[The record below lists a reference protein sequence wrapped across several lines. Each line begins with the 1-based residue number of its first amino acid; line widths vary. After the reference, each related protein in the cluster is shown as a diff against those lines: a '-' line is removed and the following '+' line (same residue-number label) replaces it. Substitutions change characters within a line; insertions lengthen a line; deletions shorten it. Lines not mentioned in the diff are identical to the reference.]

1 MADKEVKWSVEGV
14 HGGRPEWM
22 GIMDHASTII
32 LTCNTITLMMGMG
45 AATYWREMWYH
56 LKRPW
61 SCIIG
66 LGCQFIIL
74 PALGLGL
81 CICLQLPPYQSLGVL
96 ILTCSPGGA
105 FSNFFT
111 YWADG
116 DLALS
121 IMMTA
126 ISSMVA
132 FGAMPLNLWLYTQ
145 PWTDQELRVPYMNVL
160 LSLAFVTTPAVVG
173 MVVRHYNRKWANY
186 ISKVCGLLGWMGAI
200 TCGVMLILIYW
211 DIIINTSVFLAIAAA
226 VVPFAGFIIAYSIAK
241 VVCFNH
247 KVCRTVAIETSC
259 QNIVVATNV
268 MLLSFPSPEI
278 RGQLVIFPVLYGLC
292 QLAQMLTGIAIF
304 QVWVFMHRHDV
315 TEEAITSVVDNTVL
329 TSIPVP
335 AHKISQVRD
344 PYKTSS
350 DLCRRKQQDQKPPMQ
365 YEYNK
370 NSCNGYHDEDIAF
383 LEPESMADSGMWT
396 TTHDVLNSKMSSPA
410 HCQSS
415 SNYKN
420 TNKSSWTIPSWYS
433 PRNLYQDSLPSPQ
446 IFTFSPEPSTKP
458 RFQNYQ
464 NFLDEE
470 VFSEDTDLPN
480 SPTLS
485 NKGVPNMFPV
495 IETDF
500 LAERRVE
507 SEESQTIYK
516 HSNLSCRNTVQK
528 VHTLEKTSED
538 LVTSKSRNSPKSPRS
553 LSSPSL
559 SRTFAFY
566 HGDVQIGQTQQFS
579 TFGRKT

>member
-1 MADKEVKWSVEGV
+1 
-14 HGGRPEWM
+14 
-22 GIMDHASTII
+22 
-32 LTCNTITLMMGMG
+32 
-45 AATYWREMWYH
+45 MWHH

-81 CICLQLPPYQSLGVL
+81 CIGLQLPPYQSLGVL

-126 ISSMVA
+126 VSSMVA

-145 PWTDQELRVPYMNVL
+145 PWTDQELRVPYMNIL
-160 LSLAFVTTPAVVG
+160 LSLAFVTTPAIVG

-200 TCGVMLILIYW
+200 TCGVMLILMYW
-211 DIIINTSVFLAIAAA
+211 DTIINTSIFLAIAAA
-226 VVPFAGFIIAYSIAK
+226 VVPFAGFIIAYFITK

-268 MLLSFPSPEI
+268 MLLSFPSPE
-278 RGQLVIFPVLYGLC
+278 
-292 QLAQMLTGIAIF
+292 
-304 QVWVFMHRHDV
+304 VWVFMHRHDV
-315 TEEAITSVVDNTVL
+315 TEEAITSVVDNTIL

-335 AHKISQVRD
+335 AHKVSQVKD
-344 PYKTSS
+344 PCKTSS
-350 DLCRRKQQDQKPPMQ
+350 DLCCRKQRDQKPPMQ
-365 YEYNK
+365 YEYNR

-383 LEPESMADSGMWT
+383 LEPEFKADCGMWT
-396 TTHDVLNSKMSSPA
+396 TPYEVLSSKMSSPA
-410 HCQSS
+410 HYQSL
-415 SNYKN
+415 SNNKN
-420 TNKSSWTIPSWYS
+420 TSSV
-433 PRNLYQDSLPSPQ
+433 PSPQ

-470 VFSEDTDLPN
+470 VFSEDSDLPN
-480 SPTLS
+480 SPTPS

-495 IETDF
+495 TETDF
-500 LAERRVE
+500 LAERKAE
-507 SEESQTIYK
+507 SA
-516 HSNLSCRNTVQK
+516 LCRNTVQE
-528 VHTLEKTSED
+528 VHAMEKTPSED
-538 LVTSKSRNSPKSPRS
+538 FVTPKSRNSPKSPRS

>member
-1 MADKEVKWSVEGV
+1 MADEGKWTMEGV
-14 HGGRPEWM
+14 NGERPEWM
-22 GIMDHASTII
+22 IIMDHASTII

-45 AATYWREMWYH
+45 AATYWREMWHH

-81 CICLQLPPYQSLGVL
+81 CTGLHLPPYQSLGVL
-96 ILTCSPGGA
+96 IVTCSPGGA

-145 PWTDQELRVPYMNVL
+145 TWTNQELRVPYMNIL

-186 ISKVCGLLGWMGAI
+186 ISKVCGLLGWVGAI
-200 TCGVMLILIYW
+200 TCGVMLILMYW
-211 DIIINTSVFLAIAAA
+211 DAIVNTSVFLAIAAA
-226 VVPFAGFIIAYSIAK
+226 VVPLSGFIIAYFIAK

-268 MLLSFPSPEI
+268 MLLSFPWPEI

-292 QLAQMLTGIAIF
+292 QLGQMLTGIAIF
-304 QVWVFMHRHDV
+304 QVWMFIHRDDV
-315 TEEAITSVVDNTVL
+315 TEEDITSVVDNTIL

-335 AHKISQVRD
+335 AHKTSQEFVSNTRCGKAGFALSLQANW
-344 PYKTSS
+344 PRPSIQPCVPILVCQLLQIKSKAEY
-350 DLCRRKQQDQKPPMQ
+350 Q
-365 YEYNK
+365 YNYP
-370 NSCNGYHDEDIAF
+370 
-383 LEPESMADSGMWT
+383 LLT
-396 TTHDVLNSKMSSPA
+396 TVL
-410 HCQSS
+410 
-415 SNYKN
+415 
-420 TNKSSWTIPSWYS
+420 
-433 PRNLYQDSLPSPQ
+433 R
-446 IFTFSPEPSTKP
+446 
-458 RFQNYQ
+458 
-464 NFLDEE
+464 
-470 VFSEDTDLPN
+470 
-480 SPTLS
+480 
-485 NKGVPNMFPV
+485 
-495 IETDF
+495 
-500 LAERRVE
+500 
-507 SEESQTIYK
+507 
-516 HSNLSCRNTVQK
+516 
-528 VHTLEKTSED
+528 
-538 LVTSKSRNSPKSPRS
+538 
-553 LSSPSL
+553 
-559 SRTFAFY
+559 
-566 HGDVQIGQTQQFS
+566 
-579 TFGRKT
+579 